1 MLSSKVIQNPFYDLV
16 SCKDEDPFV
25 DKTDLIADLNK
36 CLDKSHKKFKAVT
49 RPRRFG
55 KTVTARML
63 ELYYS
68 NNYDPKDVKEI
79 FQGLKI
85 SQDPSFL
92 EHLNNYT
99 VIYLDMNAI
108 NRDFETYINPE
119 SDHILGVD
127 EFVDFIKYFAIKLL
141 KEKDT
146 LKDFFEKN
154 KFVTNIDLAKIIKTI
169 NKELHENFICIIDE
183 WD

>member
-127 EFVDFIKYFAIKLL
+127 
-141 KEKDT
+141 
-146 LKDFFEKN
+146 
-154 KFVTNIDLAKIIKTI
+154 
-169 NKELHENFICIIDE
+169 
-183 WD
+183 